1 MFLAYDIISSMAEE
15 IQLPKGTT
23 VPDHIA
29 IIPDGNRRWA
39 RAQGLPTLQGHR
51 KGFDRAVEVSR
62 AARNAGIHTVT
73 LWGFSTENWDRSK
86 EEVNYL
92 MKLYEKLIDDYLRE
106 AKKDDVKIVH
116 LGRKDR
122 ISKTLLAK
130 IVKAEKETDNNSKYV
145 MNIAIDYGGQD
156 EILRGVQKIIS
167 AGVPADKVD
176 KKLFESYLDTA
187 GQPYPYVDLII
198 RTSGEQRI
206 SGFLAWQACYAEYYW
221 EDGHF
226 PDFTPEKLKA
236 AILDYSRRRRR
247 FGGNDAVEHL
257 SFDPQVVAKLELAW
271 WRLSKIPEGTRFR
284 DYAMKHLREQFGL
297 SKSHAKEAAKYM
309 LEAAL
314 EENNGRNWEKAK
326 GELKKFYKLIK
337 RELKLAFEPSI
348 VASLEVKLRQGLEG
362 KNAAEKAGNMEDTA
376 TSLYAE
382 TYRISLLQAAKLGHL
397 RIMAAVEKNLALAGM
412 GEEHWVKAQDYL
424 ERFYSALKERVA

>member
-1 MFLAYDIISSMAEE
+1 MAEE

-39 RAQGLPTLQGHR
+39 RAKGLPTLEGHAR
-51 KGFDRAVEVSR
+51 GFDRAVEVSR

-73 LWGFSTENWDRSK
+73 LWGFSTENWERSK
-86 EEVNYL
+86 EEVGYL
-92 MKLYEKLIDDYLRE
+92 MRLYEKLVDDYLKE
-106 AKKDDVKIVH
+106 AKKDKVRIVH

-122 ISKTLLAK
+122 IPKSLLAK
-130 IVKAEKETDNNSKYV
+130 IVKAETETKENDRYI
-145 MNIAIDYGGQD
+145 MNICIDYGGHD
-156 EILRGVQKIIS
+156 EVLRATQKMIADGVSAEKI
-167 AGVPADKVD
+167 D

-198 RTSGEQRI
+198 RTSGEQRV
-206 SGFLAWQACYAEYYW
+206 SGFLIWQAAYAEYYW

-226 PDFTPEKLKA
+226 PDFSPERLKL

-257 SFDPQVVAKLELAW
+257 DFDPEVVAKLELAW

-297 SKSHAKEAAKYM
+297 SKAHAKEAAKYM
-309 LEAAL
+309 IEAAL

-326 GELKKFYKLIK
+326 AELKKFYKLIK
-337 RELKLAFEPSI
+337 GELKLAFEPSI

-362 KNAAEKAGNMEDTA
+362 KDAVEKAGEMEETA
-376 TSLYAE
+376 KSLYAE

-397 RIMAAVEKNLALAGM
+397 RIMAAVERNLAEAGM
-412 GEEHWVKAQDYL
+412 GEKHWIRAQDYL
-424 ERFYSALKERVA
+424 ERFYRALKERVA